1 MMNVI
6 RIGLSMVAIG
16 AFILMGYGI
25 YIINMPLIATIAFAI
40 IETGLAFTVFTII
53 LKEQK

>member
-1 MMNVI
+1 MDIIKLGV
-6 RIGLSMVAIG
+6 SMIAIG

-25 YIINMPLIATIAFAI
+25 YTINMPLIATIAFAI
-40 IETGLAFTVFTII
+40 VEAGFVLIVFTTM